1 MQRCAFSVDRILRET
16 VERGDSHEQ
25 RRELG
30 MIDDLEMQF
39 LLADFGIHSEIERNH
54 RWRSAEFAGNC
65 GEMVSGDGADGAAD
79 IHDFRGSEVRRK
91 RGEHVAARHRNLYVA
106 EIQKRMSAKKN
117 AVRLH
122 CGDSAGG
129 IDGRVALYK
138 DHSCHVA
145 GDNMTIIRAR
155 CGGSALRRNE
165 AIALDLGGELLQ
177 RGGLKSGEDK
187 RSLDWRE
194 RRACRN

>member
-16 VERGDSHEQ
+16 VKRGDSYEQ

-39 LLADFGIHSEIERNH
+39 LLADFCIHAEVERNH
-54 RWRSAEFAGNC
+54 RWRSAEPARDG
-65 GEMVSGDGADGAAD
+65 GQMVASDGADGAAN
-79 IHDFRGSEVRRK
+79 IYDFRGSEVRGK
-91 RGEHVAARHRNLYVA
+91 RSKHVAARHRNLYVA
-106 EIQKRMSAKKN
+106 EIQERMSAKKN

-122 CGDSAGG
+122 CGDGAGG
-129 IDGRVALYK
+129 IDGRVALYQH
-138 DHSCHVA
+138 HSCHVA

-194 RRACRN
+194 RRACQN